1 MRKKSLFLLSCI
13 LVFAWAGVCRAY
25 DPFPVGPQDKSRDGE
40 VILLAQAGPAEASYP
55 AYTGPKKRIAV
66 TKFENKVTGVY
77 GNWRLGDGFAEMLIT
92 ELMRT
97 GQFVVVERQALQ
109 DVLGEQEL
117 GQSGA
122 VRKETA
128 SKVGQILGAQ
138 IIVRGVV
145 SEFTLNESGTGG
157 GLGIAGFR
165 VGGRS
170 SNAHVAVDIRL
181 VDTTT
186 GQVLQSHSAVGKAES
201 SGVSVGVSRGD
212 VDFGADTFKSTPLGQ
227 ATREAI
233 QDAVRFII
241 ANMESMPF
249 SAKVVKVEG
258 NKVYINA
265 GSLMNIRNGTRFYA
279 YSVGEDIVDPDT
291 GLKLGADEK
300 LIGTVEVREVQ
311 DKFSTGFLQSG
322 SGLKRG
328 DVLKLQ

>member
-1 MRKKSLFLLSCI
+1 MSKKSVFLLICI
-13 LVFAWAGVCRAY
+13 LAFAGIGVCHAF
-25 DPFPVGPQDKSRDGE
+25 DQVPVEDKNQPSE
-40 VILLAQAGPAEASYP
+40 VLILAQAGPAEPSYP
-55 AYTGPKKRIAV
+55 VYTGPKKRIAV

-77 GNWRLGDGFAEMLIT
+77 GNWRLGDGFAEMLTT

-117 GQSGA
+117 GQSGT

-128 SKVGQILGAQ
+128 AKVGQVLGAQ
-138 IIVRGVV
+138 IIIRGVV

-186 GQVLQSHSAVGKAES
+186 GQVLQSHSAIGKAES

-212 VDFGADTFKSTPLGQ
+212 VDFGAETFRNTPLGQ

-241 ANMESMPF
+241 ANMEAVPF

-265 GSLMNIRNGTRFYA
+265 GSQMNIQTGLRFFA

-300 LIGTVEVREVQ
+300 LIGTVEVGEVQ
-311 DKFSTGFLQSG
+311 DKYSIGFLQSG
-322 SGLKRG
+322 DGLKRG